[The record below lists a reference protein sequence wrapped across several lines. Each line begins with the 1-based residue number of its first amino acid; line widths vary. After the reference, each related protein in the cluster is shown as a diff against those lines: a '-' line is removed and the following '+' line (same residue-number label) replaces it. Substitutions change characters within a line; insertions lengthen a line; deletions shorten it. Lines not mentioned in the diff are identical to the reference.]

1 MAFLKV
7 VLILIEV
14 LCSLLLIG
22 VILLQKSKGEGLGMA
37 FGAEL
42 GESLFGARAANVLV
56 KITIWLGII
65 FMLNTIFLAKIYS
78 RSQERSV
85 IERVAAP
92 TPSAPDAM
100 MPGGVAPETVAPPP
114 ATAPLS
120 IPAPSVEAS
129 APVEAPASASPAGDL
144 PAADNAPAPSDA
156 PPLAES
162 ETTE

>member
-7 VLILIEV
+7 VLIIIEV

-22 VILLQKSKGEGLGMA
+22 VILVQKSKGEGLGMA
-37 FGAEL
+37 FGSEM

-56 KITIWLGII
+56 KTTIWLGII

-92 TPSAPDAM
+92 AQTSPDAM
-100 MPGGVAPETVAPPP
+100 PVSSVPETVAPASAP
-114 ATAPLS
+114 APIS
-120 IPAPSVEAS
+120 IPATPMEVP
-129 APVEAPASASPAGDL
+129 APASPAGDL
-144 PAADNAPAPSDA
+144 PAADDAPAPSDA
-156 PPLAES
+156 PLPAQS
-162 ETTE
+162 ETAE